1 LLFRELRLASRG
13 TSNFSGIN
21 LGVSMKPGG
30 PWNLRGLRPEARAAA
45 RDAARRSGMS
55 VGQWLNTVIRPAEE
69 RDTESRRS
77 APPDR
82 MEGGH
87 EPRRGR
93 KLPQRPAGRDERG
106 YDRDQA
112 QEWERHSAR
121 RAPDHPEPRGSSF
134 SEPQESWG
142 RGFGDEDISRRRDSQ
157 TSPRRPSEAPKEHS
171 AESFRDEPERDR
183 GQYYE
188 RPNLPQERARN
199 EPQRPDARED
209 HRDRERSRL
218 RTGPS
223 RERERQW
230 IEEAVAVERELPR
243 ERYRDPRPD
252 PARQSAR
259 DEDWHETSQGHRPD
273 RDDERY
279 REAPRPFS
287 ARNEDESRRNDS
299 WRAEPWRAES
309 WQDESWQDE
318 FSDDIR
324 KDNRQREKSRS
335 LPSREPGADRFE
347 GLNLNEGPHYRGRD
361 RDRDLPR
368 LAPEREPEE
377 SWQAFSEEET
387 DRYLGEPSRKD
398 DGESE
403 DAERSNFDHQPD
415 RALRR
420 RPSFEPEEP
429 FETIPREG
437 RGPTPGRHASEPD
450 YRFEA
455 ERSEAEALNA
465 RRAKAGRLRG
475 RQSADQWEERFP
487 NERDEPMPSRSGSRP
502 GAGDSENIGPRRMR
516 FGNREEH
523 SQRRD
528 TRRQRQGGSD
538 DEQWPPEQDTSQDES
553 IGMGGP
559 YRDLSAAA
567 RTPASPSRGRRR
579 EGIFPAANAD
589 DARDAA
595 VDKAIAE
602 ITVRQRALDEA
613 AAAEMAARLRRAEVR
628 TAQQEVQ
635 NGISAEERF
644 ASAQH
649 AGASN
654 VAANRP
660 PPPAS
665 AETAAQW
672 TPAPAPRPSAD
683 ITPNS
688 GAPASHRAEVAPSEP
703 KVEPRPLDRPPQ
715 AAVAP
720 PPPPRAE
727 NSGAQQKTA
736 DDRLVAEITARMR
749 ALDNAAAADK
759 KAERQT
765 GVGESISQR
774 SLIDDVA
781 ADILAEKIERDSAG
795 EGTFNLEPAL
805 PDSSNQRSS
814 PVRDEGRKNW
824 SAPGLDIGDLER
836 QLRHLNARIDALR
849 PTGDLNVTIDGLRRE
864 LSDIGRAFTEALPRR
879 ALESLELEIKTLG
892 HRLDHGRESG
902 RDSAVLAEIERGLAE
917 VRAGLNG
924 LTPAEELVGFGD
936 AVAVLT
942 QKVDAIVA
950 RNDTAAIAQLQD
962 TIGDLRLAVS
972 RVASDDALNTV
983 AEEVR
988 VLSAKVDTFAKDG
1001 PAALEQLHTAMVD
1014 LRHAVSGVASDDA
1027 MSTVADEVRLLSAK
1041 VDSLGDIA
1049 KGDPG
1054 AMEQLHIAI
1063 SNLRHAVSRVA
1074 SDDAVSRLGEEVHL
1088 LSARMDDLAHN
1099 TADNRTL
1106 LQIESRIDALTT
1118 AIHASTKNG
1127 QAVPRELEKLL
1138 SALIDKL
1145 ELSQLTQ
1152 TDHTALTH
1160 LEDRIAMLMQRLDAS
1175 DARLGLLEGVERGL
1189 ADLLVYIKQLRAGGM
1204 SVDSASGRVV
1214 PGDAIDHQFAEIKD
1228 SERRTQDSIE
1238 AVQGTVEHVVDRLA
1252 RIESGMRV
1260 HRSWSDPEEPS
1271 GAQVPE
1277 LAPSLSP
1284 AQEPEAPTEADKA
1297 AEIEPAANR
1306 RGIARMPIDPDLP
1319 PDHPLEPGSAP
1330 GRTRRPMTPVERLA
1344 ALDSAAPA
1352 KPPVIPD
1359 PAGGKADFIAAAR
1372 RAAQAAAS
1380 TSPNDKSSVIP
1391 GTAAPSGSKKLSDR
1405 LRTLFVAAAVVAIVV
1420 GGFRVVSQ
1428 MLDHGSPPPE
1438 AQTAPPRVLTEP
1450 TPGSPLPLT
1459 PAEPTKQPGTPGRSS
1474 DANTTSMSK
1483 TVAASGADPEQN
1495 LASAP
1500 AVRQTLLN
1508 PPGNFAINSG
1518 TLPDIADGAGKNASG
1533 VLSGSDVT
1541 GSLPPAPASGNS
1553 TAPLADDK
1561 LPSAIGGPS
1570 LRTAASAG
1578 DPAAAYEVGVRFAD
1592 GRNVPQNNEEAARWL
1607 EIAAKKGF
1615 VPAQFRLGTFY
1626 EKGVGVK
1633 KDLLQALSLY
1643 RAAADKGHGKAM
1655 HNLAVLYAEGASG
1668 APDYR
1673 TASQWFRKAAELGV
1687 TDSQY
1692 NLAILY
1698 ARGVGVDQSFAEA
1711 YKWFFL
1717 AAKQGDKDAAQ
1728 KRDEV
1733 ASRLDQQALAVAKS
1747 AAEQWTAQPQ
1757 PAEAVAVK
1765 ASDAWDPPAKGTS
1778 ALKPKSHSAEKI
1790 PAPDVM
1796 KVN

>member
-1 LLFRELRLASRG
+1 
-13 TSNFSGIN
+13 
-21 LGVSMKPGG
+21 
-30 PWNLRGLRPEARAAA
+30 
-45 RDAARRSGMS
+45 
-55 VGQWLNTVIRPAEE
+55 
-69 RDTESRRS
+69 
-77 APPDR
+77 
-82 MEGGH
+82 
-87 EPRRGR
+87 
-93 KLPQRPAGRDERG
+93 
-106 YDRDQA
+106 
-112 QEWERHSAR
+112 
-121 RAPDHPEPRGSSF
+121 
-134 SEPQESWG
+134 
-142 RGFGDEDISRRRDSQ
+142 
-157 TSPRRPSEAPKEHS
+157 
-171 AESFRDEPERDR
+171 
-183 GQYYE
+183 
-188 RPNLPQERARN
+188 
-199 EPQRPDARED
+199 
-209 HRDRERSRL
+209 L

-223 RERERQW
+223 REWEQQW
-230 IEEAVAVERELPR
+230 IEESGAAGRELPR
-243 ERYRDPRPD
+243 ERNRDPQPHPD

-279 REAPRPFS
+279 PEAPRPFS
-287 ARNEDESRRNDS
+287 ARNEDESRRDDS
-299 WRAEPWRAES
+299 SRAESWRAES
-309 WQDESWQDE
+309 WQEDSWQDE
-318 FSDDIR
+318 FSEDVR
-324 KDNRQREKSRS
+324 KANRQREKSRS
-335 LPSREPGADRFE
+335 LPGREPDADRFE
-347 GLNLNEGPHYRGRD
+347 DLNLNGGAHYRG

-368 LAPEREPEE
+368 LAPERGPEE

-387 DRYLGEPSRKD
+387 DRYLSEPSRED

-403 DAERSNFDHQPD
+403 DAERSNFDHRLD
-415 RALRR
+415 RAPRR
-420 RPSFEPEEP
+420 RPSFESEEP
-429 FETIPREG
+429 FETIPSEG
-437 RGPTPGRHASEPD
+437 RGSAPGRYASEPD
-450 YRFEA
+450 YRLEP
-455 ERSEAEALNA
+455 EQSEAEALSA
-465 RRAKAGRLRG
+465 RRAKAGRSSRG
-475 RQSADQWEERFP
+475 RQLADQWEERFP
-487 NERDEPMPSRSGSRP
+487 SERDEPMPSRSGSRP
-502 GAGDSENIGPRRMR
+502 GSGDSENLPPRRMR

-523 SQRRD
+523 GQRRD

-579 EGIFPAANAD
+579 EGIFPAAGAD

-628 TAQQEVQ
+628 TAQQQVE
-635 NGISAEERF
+635 NS

-649 AGASN
+649 AGAFN

-660 PPPAS
+660 PPSAS
-665 AETAAQW
+665 AETTAQW
-672 TPAPAPRPSAD
+672 TPAPAPRPSAN
-683 ITPNS
+683 ITPNN
-688 GAPASHRAEVAPSEP
+688 GAPASHRAEIAPSEP

-715 AAVAP
+715 GAVAP
-720 PPPPRAE
+720 PALPRVE
-727 NSGAQQKTA
+727 DSGAQQKAA

-749 ALDNAAAADK
+749 ALDNAADK
-759 KAERQT
+759 KAERQM
-765 GVGESISQR
+765 GVDESVSQR

-781 ADILAEKIERDSAG
+781 ADILAEKIERDGAG
-795 EGTFNLEPAL
+795 EGTFSLEPPL
-805 PDSSNQRSS
+805 PDASNQRGSTA
-814 PVRDEGRKNW
+814 RDEGRKNW

-864 LSDIGRAFTEALPRR
+864 LSNIGRAFTEALPRR

-902 RDSAVLAEIERGLAE
+902 RDSAALAEIERGLAE
-917 VRAGLNG
+917 VRAGLRG
-924 LTPAEELVGFGD
+924 LTPAEELVEFGD

-942 QKVDAIVA
+942 EKVDAIVA
-950 RNDTAAIAQLQD
+950 RNDTAAIAQLQT
-962 TIGDLRLAVS
+962 TIGDLHLAVS

-988 VLSAKVDTFAKDG
+988 ALSAKVDTFAKDG
-1001 PAALEQLHTAMVD
+1001 PAAIEQLHTAMVD

-1054 AMEQLHIAI
+1054 AIEQLHIAI

-1189 ADLLVYIKQLRAGGM
+1189 ADLLVYIKQLRAGGV
-1204 SVDSASGRVV
+1204 SVDSASGGVV
-1214 PGDAIDHQFAEIKD
+1214 PGYAIDHQFAEIKD
-1228 SERRTQDSIE
+1228 SEQRTQDSIE

-1252 RIESGMRV
+1252 RIESDMRV
-1260 HRSWSDPEEPS
+1260 HRSWSDPEES
-1271 GAQVPE
+1271 LGAQVPD

-1284 AQEPEAPTEADKA
+1284 AQEPEAATEADKA

-1306 RGIARMPIDPDLP
+1306 RGIARTPIDPDLP

-1330 GRTRRPMTPVERLA
+1330 GRARRPMTPVERLA

-1352 KPPVIPD
+1352 NPPVIPD

-1391 GTAAPSGSKKLSDR
+1391 GTATSSGSKKLSDR

-1438 AQTAPPRVLTEP
+1438 AQTTPPRVLTEP
-1450 TPGSPLPLT
+1450 TPGAPLPLT
-1459 PAEPTKQPGTPGRSS
+1459 PGEPAKQPGAPGRSS
-1474 DANTTSMSK
+1474 DANTTNMSK
-1483 TVAASGADPEQN
+1483 TVAASSADSEQN

-1500 AVRQTLLN
+1500 AVRKTLLN

-1541 GSLPPAPASGNS
+1541 GSLPPAPGSGNS

-1561 LPSAIGGPS
+1561 LPSAIGGPG
-1570 LRTAASAG
+1570 LRMAALAG

-1607 EIAAKKGF
+1607 EMAAKKGF

-1626 EKGVGVK
+1626 EKGVGIK
-1633 KDLLQALSLY
+1633 KDLPQALSLY

-1733 ASRLDQQALAVAKS
+1733 ASRLDQQALAAAKS
-1747 AAEQWTAQPQ
+1747 AAEQWTAQSQ

-1765 ASDAWDPPAKGTS
+1765 ASDAWDPPAKGAS

>member
-1 LLFRELRLASRG
+1 
-13 TSNFSGIN
+13 
-21 LGVSMKPGG
+21 MKSGG
-30 PWNLRGLRPEARAAA
+30 PWNLRGLRPAARAAA

-55 VGQWLNTVIRPAEE
+55 VGEWLNTVIRPAEE
-69 RDTESRRS
+69 RETESRRS

-87 EPRRGR
+87 EPRPGR

-106 YDRDQA
+106 YNRDQA

-134 SEPQESWG
+134 SEPQESWE

-157 TSPRRPSEAPKEHS
+157 ALRRRPSEAPKGHG

-183 GQYYE
+183 EQYYE
-188 RPNLPQERARN
+188 RPDLPRERARN
-199 EPQRPDARED
+199 EPRRPDARED
-209 HRDRERSRL
+209 QRDRERSRL

-223 RERERQW
+223 REWGQQQF
-230 IEEAVAVERELPR
+230 EESRAVERELPR
-243 ERYRDPRPD
+243 ERYRDPLPRPD
-252 PARQSAR
+252 PARQNAR
-259 DEDWHETSQGHRPD
+259 DEDWRDTSQGHRPD

-279 REAPRPFS
+279 REASRPL
-287 ARNEDESRRNDS
+287 RPHNEDES
-299 WRAEPWRAES
+299 WRDESRPERS
-309 WQDESWQDE
+309 WQEDSRQRE
-318 FSDDIR
+318 FSDDVGE
-324 KDNRQREKSRS
+324 NSRQPENSRS
-335 LPSREPGADRFE
+335 HPSREPDADRFE
-347 GLNLNEGPHYRGRD
+347 DLNLNEGAHYRRLD
-361 RDRDLPR
+361 RKAPR
-368 LAPEREPEE
+368 LAPEREPEQ
-377 SWQAFSEEET
+377 SWQTFSEEET
-387 DRYLGEPSRKD
+387 DRYLSEPSRED
-398 DGESE
+398 DSESE
-403 DAERSNFDHQPD
+403 DADRSNFDHQPG
-415 RALRR
+415 RAPRR
-420 RPSFEPEEP
+420 RPAFESEEP
-429 FETIPREG
+429 FETLPREG
-437 RGPTPGRHASEPD
+437 RGTTPGRYASEPD
-450 YRFEA
+450 YRPEA
-455 ERSEAEALNA
+455 ERSETEALNA

-475 RQSADQWEERFP
+475 WQSADQWEERFP
-487 NERDEPMPSRSGSRP
+487 NERDEPVPSRGGSR
-502 GAGDSENIGPRRMR
+502 GAGDSESLPPRRMR
-516 FGNREEH
+516 SGSREEH
-523 SQRRD
+523 GQRRD
-528 TRRQRQGGSD
+528 TRPQRQGGSD

-579 EGIFPAANAD
+579 EGISSAAGAD
-589 DARDAA
+589 DPRDAA

-613 AAAEMAARLRRAEVR
+613 AAAEIAARLRRAEVR
-628 TAQQEVQ
+628 AAQQQ
-635 NGISAEERF
+635 
-644 ASAQH
+644 
-649 AGASN
+649 
-654 VAANRP
+654 
-660 PPPAS
+660 AS

-683 ITPNS
+683 IIPNS
-688 GAPASHRAEVAPSEP
+688 GALASHRAEVAPSEP
-703 KVEPRPLDRPPQ
+703 RVEPRPLDRPPQ

-720 PPPPRAE
+720 PASPRVE
-727 NSGAQQKTA
+727 DSGAQQKAA

-749 ALDNAAAADK
+749 ALENAADK
-759 KAERQT
+759 KAERQMA
-765 GVGESISQR
+765 VGESLSQR

-781 ADILAEKIERDSAG
+781 ADILAEKIERDRAG
-795 EGTFNLEPAL
+795 EGTFSLEPAR
-805 PDSSNQRSS
+805 PDSSNQRRS
-814 PVRDEGRKNW
+814 PVRDEGRKNS
-824 SAPGLDIGDLER
+824 SAPGLDIADLER

-892 HRLDHGRESG
+892 HRLDAGRESG
-902 RDSAVLAEIERGLAE
+902 RDSTALAEIERGLAE
-917 VRAGLNG
+917 VHAGLRG
-924 LTPAEELVGFGD
+924 LTPAEELVEFGD

-942 QKVDAIVA
+942 QKVDVIVA
-950 RNDTAAIAQLQD
+950 RNDTAAIAQLQT

-972 RVASDDALNTV
+972 RVASDEALNTV

-988 VLSAKVDTFAKDG
+988 VLSAKVDTFAKDA

-1014 LRHAVSGVASDDA
+1014 LRHAVSGAASDDA
-1027 MSTVADEVRLLSAK
+1027 MSTVADEVRLLSSK

-1106 LQIESRIDALTT
+1106 LQVESRIDALTT

-1138 SALIDKL
+1138 AALVDKL

-1189 ADLLVYIKQLRAGGM
+1189 ADLLVYIKQLRAGGV

-1214 PGDAIDHQFAEIKD
+1214 PGGAIDHQFAEIKD

-1252 RIESGMRV
+1252 RIESDMRV
-1260 HRSWSDPEEPS
+1260 HRSWSDPEEPL
-1271 GAQVPE
+1271 GAQIPE
-1277 LAPSLSP
+1277 FAPSLSP
-1284 AQEPEAPTEADKA
+1284 AQEPEVPTQADKA
-1297 AEIEPAANR
+1297 AEIEPAADR
-1306 RGIARMPIDPDLP
+1306 YGIARTPIDPDLP
-1319 PDHPLEPGSAP
+1319 PDHPLEPGFAP

-1359 PAGGKADFIAAAR
+1359 PSGGKADFIAAAR

-1380 TSPNDKSSVIP
+1380 TSPNDRSGVIT
-1391 GTAAPSGSKKLSDR
+1391 GTAVPSGSKKLSDR

-1438 AQTAPPRVLTEP
+1438 AQTTSPRVLTEP
-1450 TPGSPLPLT
+1450 TPGSPMPLT
-1459 PAEPTKQPGTPGRSS
+1459 PAEPGKQPGAPGRSS
-1474 DANTTSMSK
+1474 DANTTNMSK
-1483 TVAASGADPEQN
+1483 TVAASGSDTEQN
-1495 LASAP
+1495 VASAP

-1533 VLSGSDVT
+1533 VFSGSDVT
-1541 GSLPPAPASGNS
+1541 GSLPPAPGSGNS
-1553 TAPLADDK
+1553 ATPLADEK
-1561 LPSAIGGPS
+1561 LPLAIGGPG
-1570 LRTAASAG
+1570 LRMAALAG

-1626 EKGVGVK
+1626 EKGVGTK
-1633 KDLLQALSLY
+1633 KDLPQAVSLY
-1643 RAAADKGHGKAM
+1643 RGAADKGHGKAM

-1673 TASQWFRKAAELGV
+1673 SASQWFRKAAELGV

-1698 ARGVGVDQSFAEA
+1698 ARGVGVEQSFAEA

-1733 ASRLDQQALAVAKS
+1733 ASRLDQQALAAAKS

-1778 ALKPKSHSAEKI
+1778 ALKQKSHSAEKI

>member
-1 LLFRELRLASRG
+1 
-13 TSNFSGIN
+13 
-21 LGVSMKPGG
+21 M
-30 PWNLRGLRPEARAAA
+30 AR
-45 RDAARRSGMS
+45 
-55 VGQWLNTVIRPAEE
+55 
-69 RDTESRRS
+69 
-77 APPDR
+77 
-82 MEGGH
+82 
-87 EPRRGR
+87 
-93 KLPQRPAGRDERG
+93 QRP
-106 YDRDQA
+106 
-112 QEWERHSAR
+112 
-121 RAPDHPEPRGSSF
+121 
-134 SEPQESWG
+134 
-142 RGFGDEDISRRRDSQ
+142 
-157 TSPRRPSEAPKEHS
+157 
-171 AESFRDEPERDR
+171 
-183 GQYYE
+183 
-188 RPNLPQERARN
+188 L
-199 EPQRPDARED
+199 
-209 HRDRERSRL
+209 
-218 RTGPS
+218 
-223 RERERQW
+223 
-230 IEEAVAVERELPR
+230 
-243 ERYRDPRPD
+243 
-252 PARQSAR
+252 
-259 DEDWHETSQGHRPD
+259 DEDWRETSQSHKSAHDDD
-273 RDDERY
+273 RH
-279 REAPRPFS
+279 REAPGPFS
-287 ARNEDESRRNDS
+287 ARNEEESGRR
-299 WRAEPWRAES
+299 ES
-309 WQDESWQDE
+309 WQEESWQEKTWQDD
-318 FSDDIR
+318 FSDDLG
-324 KDNRQREKSRS
+324 KDNRRPEKSRR
-335 LPSREPGADRFE
+335 LASREPDADRFE
-347 GLNLNEGPHYRGRD
+347 DLNLYEGAHDRGRD
-361 RDRDLPR
+361 RSPPGLP
-368 LAPEREPEE
+368 PEREPGK
-377 SWQAFSEEET
+377 SWQGFSEAET
-387 DRYLGEPSRKD
+387 ERYLGQPSPED
-398 DGESE
+398 DGEGA

-415 RALRR
+415 RAPRR
-420 RPSFEPEEP
+420 RPPIEPEEP

-437 RGPTPGRHASEPD
+437 RGPTPGRYASEPD
-450 YRFEA
+450 YPLEDD
-455 ERSEAEALNA
+455 RSEADALDA
-465 RRAKAGRLRG
+465 HRTKAGRSLAG

-487 NERDEPMPSRSGSRP
+487 NERDEPAPYRIGARP
-502 GAGDSENIGPRRMR
+502 LGDSENLPPRRMR
-516 FGNREEH
+516 SGNREEH
-523 SQRRD
+523 RLRRD
-528 TRRQRQGGSD
+528 IIRQRQRDSD
-538 DEQWPPEQDTSQDES
+538 DEQWPPEQGTSRDES
-553 IGMGGP
+553 TSMGGP
-559 YRDLSAAA
+559 YRDLGAAVQ
-567 RTPASPSRGRRR
+567 TPASPSRGQQRND
-579 EGIFPAANAD
+579 FFTAAGAK

-602 ITVRQRALDEA
+602 ITVRQRALEEA
-613 AAAEMAARLRRAEVR
+613 AVAEMAARLRRAEVR
-628 TAQQEVQ
+628 AAQQDMQ
-635 NGISAEERF
+635 NSISAEERL
-644 ASAQH
+644 ASAQDR
-649 AGASN
+649 AASD
-654 VAANRP
+654 VASVAQP
-660 PPPAS
+660 PVPAEAAAPWTRAPAS
-665 AETAAQW
+665 G
-672 TPAPAPRPSAD
+672 PSAD
-683 ITPNS
+683 MKPNS
-688 GAPASHRAEVAPSEP
+688 GAHDSDPAEVALSEP
-703 KVEPRPLDRPPQ
+703 RVESWSLGQPPQ
-715 AAVAP
+715 LEVAP
-720 PPPPRAE
+720 PAPPRTVNA
-727 NSGAQQKTA
+727 GALAQQKKA

-749 ALDNAAAADK
+749 ALDSVGAADR

-765 GVGESISQR
+765 AAGASVSQR
-774 SLIDDVA
+774 SLVDDVA
-781 ADILAEKIERDSAG
+781 ADILAEKIERDSG
-795 EGTFNLEPAL
+795 EGTFSLEPIA

-814 PVRDEGRKNW
+814 PARDEGRKN
-824 SAPGLDIGDLER
+824 SSPPGLDIAGLER

-849 PTGDLNVTIDGLRRE
+849 PTGDINTAINGLRRE

-892 HRLDHGRESG
+892 HRLDHGRQSG
-902 RDSAVLAEIERGLAE
+902 GDSAALAEIERGLAE
-917 VRAGLNG
+917 VRAGLRG
-924 LTPAEELVGFGD
+924 LAPAEELVGFGD

-950 RNDTAAIAQLQD
+950 RNDTAAIAQLQT

-988 VLSAKVDTFAKDG
+988 LLSAKIDSFAKDG

-1027 MSTVADEVRLLSAK
+1027 LSTVADDVRLLSAK
-1041 VDSLGDIA
+1041 IDSLGDIA
-1049 KGDPG
+1049 KGDPA

-1074 SDDAVSRLGEEVHL
+1074 SDDALSRLGEEVQL
-1088 LSARMDDLAHN
+1088 LSARMDDFAHN

-1138 SALIDKL
+1138 SALVDKL

-1189 ADLLVYIKQLRAGGM
+1189 ADLLVYIKQLRAGGAG
-1204 SVDSASGRVV
+1204 VDSASGKIV
-1214 PGDAIDHQFAEIKD
+1214 PGNAIEHQFAEIKD

-1252 RIESGMRV
+1252 RIESNIRV
-1260 HRSWSDPEEPS
+1260 HRSWDDSAEPL
-1271 GAQVPE
+1271 GTPAPD

-1284 AQEPEAPTEADKA
+1284 AQEPEAST
-1297 AEIEPAANR
+1297 EIEPAANR
-1306 RGIARMPIDPDLP
+1306 RGGVRTPIDPNLP

-1330 GRTRRPMTPVERLA
+1330 GHTRRAMTPVERLA

-1359 PAGGKADFIAAAR
+1359 PSGGKADFIAAAR

-1380 TSPNDKSSVIP
+1380 APPNDKSSTTP
-1391 GTAAPSGSKKLSDR
+1391 GTATSIGSNKLSAR

-1428 MLDHGSPPPE
+1428 MFDHGGSPPE
-1438 AQTAPPRVLTEP
+1438 AQTTSPRVLTEP

-1459 PAEPTKQPGTPGRSS
+1459 PSEPAKQPAAPGRSS
-1474 DANTTSMSK
+1474 DANTTNMPK
-1483 TVAASGADPEQN
+1483 TVAAASGADAEQN
-1495 LASAP
+1495 SATP
-1500 AVRQTLLN
+1500 AVRQTLLS

-1518 TLPDIADGAGKNASG
+1518 ALPDVSDSTSKNPSG

-1541 GSLPPAPASGNS
+1541 GSLPPAPAAGSS
-1553 TAPLADDK
+1553 SAPLADDK
-1561 LPSAIGGPS
+1561 LPLAIGGPG

-1592 GRNVPQNNEEAARWL
+1592 GRSVPQNNEQAARWL
-1607 EIAAKKGF
+1607 ELAAKKGF
-1615 VPAQFRLGTFY
+1615 VPAQFRLGTLY

-1633 KDLLQALSLY
+1633 KDLPQAVSLY

-1673 TASQWFRKAAELGV
+1673 TAAQWFRKAAELGV

-1733 ASRLDQQALAVAKS
+1733 ATRLDQQALVAAKS

-1765 ASDAWDPPAKGTS
+1765 APEAWDPPAKGTS
-1778 ALKPKSHSAEKI
+1778 ALKPKSHSAEKAV

>member
-1 LLFRELRLASRG
+1 LLFRELRLASGG

-21 LGVSMKPGG
+21 LGVSMKTGG

-55 VGQWLNTVIRPAEE
+55 VGEWLNSVIRPAEE
-69 RDTESRRS
+69 RETESRRS
-77 APPDR
+77 ARPDR
-82 MEGGH
+82 TESGH
-87 EPRRGR
+87 EPNRHR
-93 KLPQRPAGRDERG
+93 KPPQRPTGGDERG
-106 YDRDQA
+106 YERDQA
-112 QEWERHSAR
+112 QEWDRHSGR
-121 RAPDHPEPRGSSF
+121 LAPDRPEPHGPSF
-134 SEPQESWG
+134 TEPQESWE
-142 RGFGDEDISRRRDSQ
+142 RGFGEKDVSRGRDSQ
-157 TSPRRPSEAPKEHS
+157 TSRRRPLETPKGHS
-171 AESFRDEPERDR
+171 TESFRDGAERDR
-183 GQYYE
+183 EQYYD
-188 RPNLPQERARN
+188 RPNSPREPARN
-199 EPQRPDARED
+199 EPLRTDAHED
-209 HRDRERSRL
+209 PRDLERGRSR
-218 RTGPS
+218 TAPS
-223 RERERQW
+223 GEWEQRW
-230 IEEAVAVERELPR
+230 IEESGATERELPR
-243 ERYRDPRPD
+243 ERYRDPLTRPD
-252 PARQSAR
+252 TARQR
-259 DEDWHETSQGHRPD
+259 PQDEDWHETSQGHRPD
-273 RDDERY
+273 RDEERY
-279 REAPRPFS
+279 RETPGPFS
-287 ARNEDESRRNDS
+287 GRNEDEFRRDES
-299 WRAEPWRAES
+299 WRADSWQAES
-309 WQDESWQDE
+309 WQERSRRDE
-318 FSDDIR
+318 FSDDV
-324 KDNRQREKSRS
+324 RENSRPRENSRS

-347 GLNLNEGPHYRGRD
+347 DLNLIEDAHNRGRD
-361 RDRDLPR
+361 RDPPR
-368 LAPEREPEE
+368 LAPEREPRE
-377 SWQAFSEEET
+377 SWQGFSEEET
-387 DRYLGEPSRKD
+387 DRYSGHPSRDD

-403 DAERSNFDHQPD
+403 DAERSNFDHQAD
-415 RALRR
+415 RARRR

-429 FETIPREG
+429 FETLPREG
-437 RGPTPGRHASEPD
+437 HHLSERGGATPGRYASEPD
-450 YRFEA
+450 YRLEA
-455 ERSEAEALNA
+455 ERSEADALNA
-465 RRAKAGRLRG
+465 RRATAGRSLRG

-487 NERDEPMPSRSGSRP
+487 NERDEPIPSRSGSQP
-502 GAGDSENIGPRRMR
+502 GGGDSENLPPRRLR

-523 SQRRD
+523 RQRSD

-538 DEQWPPEQDTSQDES
+538 DEQWPPEHDTSQDES
-553 IGMGGP
+553 TGMGGP

-567 RTPASPSRGRRR
+567 RTPASPSRGRQRDDS
-579 EGIFPAANAD
+579 FPST
-589 DARDAA
+589 DAEDVRDAA

-602 ITVRQRALDEA
+602 ITVRQRALEEA
-613 AAAEMAARLRRAEVR
+613 RAAEMAARLRRAEAR
-628 TAQQEVQ
+628 AAQQQVQ
-635 NGISAEERF
+635 NSISEERH
-644 ASAQH
+644 ASAPH
-649 AGASN
+649 AGASD
-654 VAANRP
+654 VAANW
-660 PPPAS
+660 PPAS
-665 AETAAQW
+665 PETAAQW
-672 TPAPAPRPSAD
+672 TPAPAPRPSAEFK
-683 ITPNS
+683 P
-688 GAPASHRAEVAPSEP
+688 
-703 KVEPRPLDRPPQ
+703 EPRLLDRPPQ

-720 PPPPRAE
+720 SASPRAE
-727 NSGAQQKTA
+727 NTFAPAQHKAA

-749 ALDNAAAADK
+749 ALDNPAATDK

-765 GVGESISQR
+765 GVGESVSQR
-774 SLIDDVA
+774 SLVDDVA
-781 ADILAEKIERDSAG
+781 ADILAEKIVRDSAG
-795 EGTFNLEPAL
+795 EGTFSLEPVL
-805 PDSSNQRSS
+805 PDSSHRRSS
-814 PVRDEGRKNW
+814 PAGDEGRKNS
-824 SAPGLDIGDLER
+824 SAPGLDIAVLER

-849 PTGDLNVTIDGLRRE
+849 PTGDLNTAIDGLRRE
-864 LSDIGRAFTEALPRR
+864 LSDMGRAFTEALPRR

-892 HRLDHGRESG
+892 RRLDHGRESG
-902 RDSAVLAEIERGLAE
+902 GDSAALADIERGLAE
-917 VRAGLNG
+917 VHAGLRG

-936 AVAVLT
+936 ALAVLT
-942 QKVDAIVA
+942 QKVDAIVG
-950 RNDTAAIAQLQD
+950 RNDTAAIAQLQT

-983 AEEVR
+983 ADEVR
-988 VLSAKVDTFAKDG
+988 LLSAKIDSFAKDG

-1027 MSTVADEVRLLSAK
+1027 LNAVADEVRLLSAK
-1041 VDSLGDIA
+1041 VDSVGDIA
-1049 KGDPG
+1049 KGDPA

-1074 SDDAVSRLGEEVHL
+1074 SDDAVSRLGEEIHL

-1099 TADNRTL
+1099 AADNRTL
-1106 LQIESRIDALTT
+1106 LQIESRIDSLTT

-1189 ADLLVYIKQLRAGGM
+1189 ADLLVYIKQLRAGGV
-1204 SVDSASGRVV
+1204 SVDSASGKIV
-1214 PGDAIDHQFAEIKD
+1214 PGNAIEHQFAEIKD
-1228 SERRTQDSIE
+1228 GERRNQDSIE

-1252 RIESGMRV
+1252 RIESDMRV
-1260 HRSWSDPEEPS
+1260 HRSWSDPEGPS
-1271 GAQVPE
+1271 GTEAPE

-1284 AQEPEAPTEADKA
+1284 AQEPEVPTEADKA
-1297 AEIEPAANR
+1297 AEFEPAANR
-1306 RGIARMPIDPDLP
+1306 RGIARTPIDPNLP

-1330 GRTRRPMTPVERLA
+1330 GRTRWPMTPTERLA
-1344 ALDSAAPA
+1344 ALDSASPA

-1359 PAGGKADFIAAAR
+1359 PSGGKADFIAAAR

-1380 TSPNDKSSVIP
+1380 TLPHDKSSATP
-1391 GTAAPSGSKKLSDR
+1391 GTVTPSGSKKLSDR

-1428 MLDHGSPPPE
+1428 MLDHGSSPPE
-1438 AQTAPPRVLTEP
+1438 AQTTAPRVLTEP
-1450 TPGSPLPLT
+1450 APGSPMPLT
-1459 PAEPTKQPGTPGRSS
+1459 PSEPAKQPGASGRSS
-1474 DANTTSMSK
+1474 DANTTNMPK
-1483 TVAASGADPEQN
+1483 TVAASGADAEQN
-1495 LASAP
+1495 PASPP

-1508 PPGNFAINSG
+1508 PPSNFAINSG
-1518 TLPDIADGAGKNASG
+1518 TLPDVADGTSKNASG

-1541 GSLPPAPASGNS
+1541 GSLPPAPASGNA
-1553 TAPLADDK
+1553 TAPLVDDK
-1561 LPSAIGGPS
+1561 LPSAIGGPG

-1578 DPAAAYEVGVRFAD
+1578 DAAAAYEVGVRFAD

-1607 EIAAKKGF
+1607 EVAAKKGF

-1633 KDLLQALSLY
+1633 KDLPQALSLY

-1668 APDYR
+1668 APDYQN
-1673 TASQWFRKAAELGV
+1673 AAQWFRKAAELGV

-1698 ARGVGVDQSFAEA
+1698 ARGVGVDQSFGEA

-1733 ASRLDQQALAVAKS
+1733 ATRLDQQVLAAAKS

-1765 ASDAWDPPAKGTS
+1765 SSDAWDPPAKGTS
-1778 ALKPKSHSAEKI
+1778 ALKPKSHSAEKV

>member
-1 LLFRELRLASRG
+1 
-13 TSNFSGIN
+13 
-21 LGVSMKPGG
+21 MKSGG

-55 VGQWLNTVIRPAEE
+55 VGEWLNSVIRPAEE
-69 RDTESRRS
+69 READSRRS
-77 APPDR
+77 ARPDR
-82 MEGGH
+82 
-87 EPRRGR
+87 PT
-93 KLPQRPAGRDERG
+93 GRDERG
-106 YDRDQA
+106 YERNHA
-112 QEWERHSAR
+112 QEWDRHSGR
-121 RAPDHPEPRGSSF
+121 PAPDRPEPLGSSF
-134 SEPQESWG
+134 SKPQESWE
-142 RGFGDEDISRRRDSQ
+142 RGFGDKDVSRRRDSQ
-157 TSPRRPSEAPKEHS
+157 TSRRRPLEAPKEHS
-171 AESFRDEPERDR
+171 TEGFRDGAERDR
-183 GQYYE
+183 EQYYD
-188 RPNLPQERARN
+188 RPNSPREGARN
-199 EPQRPDARED
+199 EPRRADVRED
-209 HRDRERSRL
+209 HRDLERSRL
-218 RTGPS
+218 RTDPS
-223 RERERQW
+223 REEGQRW
-230 IEEAVAVERELPR
+230 IEESGAAERELPR
-243 ERYRDPRPD
+243 ERYRDPLTRPD
-252 PARQSAR
+252 PARKRAR
-259 DEDWHETSQGHRPD
+259 DDDWHETSQGHRPD

-279 REAPRPFS
+279 REAPGPFS
-287 ARNEDESRRNDS
+287 GRNEDESRRDES
-299 WRAEPWRAES
+299 WRAESRQADS
-309 WQDESWQDE
+309 WQEQSWRDE
-318 FSDDIR
+318 FSDDVR
-324 KDNRQREKSRS
+324 ENSRRREKSRS

-347 GLNLNEGPHYRGRD
+347 DLNLNEDAHYRGGD
-361 RDRDLPR
+361 RDPPR
-368 LAPEREPEE
+368 LAPEREPRE
-377 SWQAFSEEET
+377 SWQGFSEEET
-387 DRYLGEPSRKD
+387 DRYSGRRSRDD

-403 DAERSNFDHQPD
+403 DAERSNFDHQAD
-415 RALRR
+415 RARRR
-420 RPSFEPEEP
+420 RPLIEPEEP
-429 FETIPREG
+429 FETLPREG
-437 RGPTPGRHASEPD
+437 RGSTPGRYPSAPD
-450 YRFEA
+450 YRLEA
-455 ERSEAEALNA
+455 ERNETDALNA
-465 RRAKAGRLRG
+465 RRAKAGRSLRG

-487 NERDEPMPSRSGSRP
+487 SERDEPMPSRSGSQV
-502 GAGDSENIGPRRMR
+502 GGGDSESLPPRRMR

-523 SQRRD
+523 RQGSD

-538 DEQWPPEQDTSQDES
+538 DEQWPPEHETSQDES
-553 IGMGGP
+553 TGMGGP

-567 RTPASPSRGRRR
+567 RTPASPSRGRQRDDS
-579 EGIFPAANAD
+579 FPAA
-589 DARDAA
+589 DAEDVRDAA

-602 ITVRQRALDEA
+602 ITVRQRALEEA
-613 AAAEMAARLRRAEVR
+613 RAAEMAARLRRAEVR
-628 TAQQEVQ
+628 AAQQQVQ
-635 NGISAEERF
+635 NSISAEERPVSVQQ
-644 ASAQH
+644 ASA
-649 AGASN
+649 SD
-654 VAANRP
+654 VAANWPLP
-660 PPPAS
+660 PVSP
-665 AETAAQW
+665 ETAAQW
-672 TPAPAPRPSAD
+672 TPAPAPRPSAEFK
-683 ITPNS
+683 P
-688 GAPASHRAEVAPSEP
+688 
-703 KVEPRPLDRPPQ
+703 EPRPFDQPAE

-720 PPPPRAE
+720 SAPPRAE
-727 NSGAQQKTA
+727 NTFAPAQHKAA

-749 ALDNAAAADK
+749 ALDNPAATDK
-759 KAERQT
+759 KPERQT
-765 GVGESISQR
+765 GVGESVSQR
-774 SLIDDVA
+774 SLVDDGA
-781 ADILAEKIERDSAG
+781 ADILAEKIGRDSAG
-795 EGTFNLEPAL
+795 EGTFSLEPAL
-805 PDSSNQRSS
+805 PDSSYQRSS
-814 PVRDEGRKNW
+814 AGGDEARKNW
-824 SAPGLDIGDLER
+824 SAPGLDIAGLER

-849 PTGDLNVTIDGLRRE
+849 PTGDLNTAIDGLRRE
-864 LSDIGRAFTEALPRR
+864 LSDMGRAFTEALPRR

-892 HRLDHGRESG
+892 RRLDHGRQSG
-902 RDSAVLAEIERGLAE
+902 GDSAALAEIERGLAE
-917 VRAGLNG
+917 VRAGLRG

-936 AVAVLT
+936 ALAVLT
-942 QKVDAIVA
+942 QKVDAIVG
-950 RNDTAAIAQLQD
+950 RNDTAAIAQLQS

-983 AEEVR
+983 ADEVR
-988 VLSAKVDTFAKDG
+988 LLSAKIDSFAKDG
-1001 PAALEQLHTAMVD
+1001 PAAFDQLHTAMVD

-1027 MSTVADEVRLLSAK
+1027 LSTVADEVRLLSAK
-1041 VDSLGDIA
+1041 VDSVGDIA
-1049 KGDPG
+1049 KGDPA

-1074 SDDAVSRLGEEVHL
+1074 SDDAVSRLGEEIHL

-1099 TADNRTL
+1099 AADNRTL
-1106 LQIESRIDALTT
+1106 LQIESRIDSLTT

-1189 ADLLVYIKQLRAGGM
+1189 ADLLVYIKQLRAGGV
-1204 SVDSASGRVV
+1204 SVDSASGKIV
-1214 PGDAIDHQFAEIKD
+1214 PGNAIEYQFAEIKD
-1228 SERRTQDSIE
+1228 GERRNQDSIE

-1252 RIESGMRV
+1252 RIESDMRV
-1260 HRSWSDPEEPS
+1260 HRSWSDSEEPS
-1271 GAQVPE
+1271 GTEAPE
-1277 LAPSLSP
+1277 LVPSLSP
-1284 AQEPEAPTEADKA
+1284 AQEPEVPTEADKA
-1297 AEIEPAANR
+1297 AAFEPAANR
-1306 RGIARMPIDPDLP
+1306 RGIARTPIDPNLP

-1330 GRTRRPMTPVERLA
+1330 GRRPMTPTERLA
-1344 ALDSAAPA
+1344 ALDSASPA

-1359 PAGGKADFIAAAR
+1359 PSGGKADFIAAAR

-1380 TSPNDKSSVIP
+1380 ASPNDKSIASP
-1391 GTAAPSGSKKLSDR
+1391 GAATPPGSKKLSDR

-1438 AQTAPPRVLTEP
+1438 AQTTVPRVLTEP
-1450 TPGSPLPLT
+1450 TPGSPMPLT
-1459 PAEPTKQPGTPGRSS
+1459 PSEPAKQPGASGRSS
-1474 DANTTSMSK
+1474 DANTTNMPK
-1483 TVAASGADPEQN
+1483 TVAASGADAEQN
-1495 LASAP
+1495 PASAP

-1518 TLPDIADGAGKNASG
+1518 TLPDIVDGTSKNASG

-1561 LPSAIGGPS
+1561 LPSAIGGPG

-1578 DPAAAYEVGVRFAD
+1578 DAAAAYEVGVRFAD

-1607 EIAAKKGF
+1607 EVAAKKGF

-1633 KDLLQALSLY
+1633 KDVPQALSLY

-1673 TASQWFRKAAELGV
+1673 NAAQWFRKAAELGV

-1692 NLAILY
+1692 NLAVLY

-1717 AAKQGDKDAAQ
+1717 AAKQGDKDAAL

-1733 ASRLDQQALAVAKS
+1733 ATRLEQQVLATAKS
-1747 AAEQWTAQPQ
+1747 GAEQWTAQPQ

-1778 ALKPKSHSAEKI
+1778 ALKPKSHSAEKV